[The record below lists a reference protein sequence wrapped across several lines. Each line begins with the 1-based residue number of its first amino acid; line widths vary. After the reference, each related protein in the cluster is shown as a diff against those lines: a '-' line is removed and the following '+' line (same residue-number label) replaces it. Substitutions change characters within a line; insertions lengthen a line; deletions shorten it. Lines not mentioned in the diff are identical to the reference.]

1 MQMAKQLIEGMT
13 TDWEP
18 EQCNDEDH
26 EARGARFRKNR
37 TSKQAA
43 PAPSKKRQATNVI
56 DLVSVLQENLQKL
69 KSKPAVKR

>member
-26 EARGARFRKNR
+26 EARGARLGKIEHPNKRR
-37 TSKQAA
+37 TRL
-43 PAPSKKRQATNVI
+43 PKRQATNVI